1 MSWKTATP
9 MQLSL
14 GNLWSRAETDWKE
27 DEAGLLDPAEKE
39 LCGQM
44 EGTEAG
50 TRGLHSQPS
59 GSWHRACLEMGP

>member
-1 MSWKTATP
+1 

-50 TRGLHSQPS
+50 T
-59 GSWHRACLEMGP
+59 